1 MNKKIIIAPS
11 ILSADFSCLADQVV
25 QVEAG
30 GAGVIHIDVMDG
42 HFVPNLTIGP
52 LVTEAIARV
61 TRLPLDVHL
70 MVEEPEGLIKP
81 FFDAGANWIT
91 IHSEIDAHHHK
102 LINQIKACGM
112 KAGLALNPGTSLH
125 ALDWLLEYLDIVLIM
140 SVNPGYGGQKFIPAS
155 IEKIKRAK
163 EMIIAKGKEDDIIV
177 GVDGG
182 VKLDNC
188 VDIAA
193 AGGDLLVM
201 GSAIFGS
208 DDPKELTREA
218 INRLTR

>member
-1 MNKKIIIAPS
+1 LNKNIIVAPS
-11 ILSADFSCLADQVV
+11 ILSADFSCLADQVS

-52 LVTEAIARV
+52 LVADAISKV
-61 TRLPLDVHL
+61 TKLPLDVHL
-70 MVEEPEGLIKP
+70 MVKEPEGLIKP

-91 IHSEIDAHHHK
+91 IHSEIAGHHHK
-102 LINQIKACGM
+102 LINQIKEYGM

-125 ALDWLLEYLDIVLIM
+125 ALEWLLEYLDIVLIM

-155 IEKIKRAK
+155 LEKIRRAK
-163 EMIIAKGKEDDIIV
+163 GMILSKGKENEIIV

-188 VDIAA
+188 VEVAA

-208 DDPKELTREA
+208 EDPKALTSEA